1 MPLAIRYV
9 SHLEEV
15 VAPTVEFLERDRDLF
30 AQPRIVVPTA
40 GAKAWLWSELARRL
54 GQSGGATGRG
64 DGIVAHVELA
74 YPGTILSLLQPPRS
88 REPDPWSFDR
98 LTFAVLHVITQP
110 DADQLGIPFDVHR
123 EPLSAARRI
132 AGLFD
137 EYHVRRPGMILEWE
151 RPGEN
156 RVLAPTANDEQRDG
170 VPVPALLRDAD
181 HWQFDLWRAVRRHI
195 AAASPPARRSVE
207 HLPRRDPIL
216 VAGLQSLSLPQ
227 LECLQELGTACE
239 VDVLLVHPS
248 PGLHA
253 RWSAIGQQPLEAK
266 LRGRPVQRRLEP
278 ELLDGVDQ
286 LLPVWLTGARDLQ
299 ELLTAQGVA
308 VEAPAAA
315 AAVSETRDHT
325 LLSRMQG
332 TIAEGCE
339 ATHAP
344 HDLAHDRSVVIHR
357 CHSLS
362 RQAEVLYDALLQAFA
377 ELDGLEPHD
386 VAIVSPCIELAAP
399 HLEAVFARAITVKN
413 AAGHHE
419 RRIRLPLVVADR
431 GLREVSAGVELL
443 EALLALPGSR
453 CSVDDV
459 LGVAGHPLVRP
470 RFGVDDDT
478 VATWTDFADRTAI
491 RWGLD
496 ASHRARHGLALET
509 TPDVHTWKLGL
520 ERMLL
525 GATLPDAAARPEL
538 GGVVPLAG
546 LDPADI
552 APITKLV
559 RILDVVRMLDAATAD
574 PRPVAAW
581 CDAIE
586 QALADLCGAES
597 GDLAEPLGQLRR
609 LRLAAHGTAAADQPV
624 PFADVRGLLADS
636 CAEKSGRQRLHTGAI
651 TATSMVPVRGVPF
664 RVVCVI
670 GYDDGAVGVSEAD
683 GDDLVARQQL
693 VGDVD
698 PRADQRRSLLDC
710 LLAARDRLVITCNGR
725 SVKTNEPLP
734 LVTPLAEL
742 ADFAVRHGVRREKH
756 DKPCDIEIE
765 HPRHHLSPDNFTPDR
780 VQPGGAWSHDPV
792 ALEIANV
799 VGTDLVPQTAGAGS
813 QPRAAATQP
822 APGSPLLELALLEKL
837 VRDPLLL
844 FLEET
849 LGIDTWR
856 SSADATPATLPLVL
870 RKKQA
875 RELTLELLALLVA
888 DPAGVDAW
896 RSAVRASGRLPF
908 GPLGEWQLAEI
919 EQLAAGILAKAQ
931 RSDVPLVGAESRE
944 VRLAVGSEQ
953 VIGHLTGL
961 HAATRQIVTVRAG
974 KGGKDEYDRPLHMA
988 ALALVVARAAGLAI
1002 DEVQVVARHD
1012 DWTPGATTKANRPVD
1027 PCQIRTV
1034 VLGPDVDPL
1043 ARLADWCRL
1052 AREALSGRRGLF
1064 DLVGVEPHKRADAFE
1079 SFIASRNHETGESL
1093 YPGTTEAIAYGLTP
1107 VFTEVFPEDSP
1118 GLAFLDRYARLF
1130 RLTAARTTYTLT

>member
-1 MPLAIRYV
+1 MPLVIRYV
-9 SHLEEV
+9 SHLEEI

-30 AQPRIVVPTA
+30 AKPRIVVPTA
-40 GAKAWLWSELARRL
+40 GAKAWLWSELARRV

-74 YPGTILSLLQPPRS
+74 YPGTIQSLLQPARG

-98 LTFAVLHVITQP
+98 LTFAVLHVITRP
-110 DADQLGIPFDVHR
+110 DAARLGIPFDVHR

-137 EYHVRRPGMILEWE
+137 DYHVRRPGMILEWE

-156 RVLAPTANDEQRDG
+156 RVLSPTANDEQCDG
-170 VPVPALLRDAD
+170 IPVPALLRDAD
-181 HWQFDLWRAVRRHI
+181 QWQFDLWREVRQHI
-195 AAASPPARRSVE
+195 NAESPPARRSVA
-207 HLPRRDPIL
+207 HAPQHDPIL

-227 LECLQELGTACE
+227 LECLQELGTVCDVE
-239 VDVLLVHPS
+239 VLLVHPS
-248 PGLHA
+248 PGLRG
-253 RWSAIGQQPLEAK
+253 RWSASGQQPLEAK
-266 LRGRPVQRRLEP
+266 LRGRPVQRRLDP

-286 LLPVWLTGARDLQ
+286 LLPVWLAGGRDLQ
-299 ELLTAQGVA
+299 ELLTAQGIEVPPH
-308 VEAPAAA
+308 APAA
-315 AAVSETRDHT
+315 TLPDT
-325 LLSRMQG
+325 LLGRMQH
-332 TIAEGCE
+332 TIAQGGE
-339 ATHAP
+339 AADHG
-344 HDLAHDRSVVIHR
+344 HDPTRDRSVVIHR

-362 RQAEVLYDALLQAFA
+362 RQAEVLHDALLQAFA

-386 VAIVSPCIELAAP
+386 IAIVSPCIEQAAP
-399 HLEAVFARAITVKN
+399 HLEAVFARAITFTDT
-413 AAGHHE
+413 AGHK
-419 RRIRLPLVVADR
+419 RRIALPLVVADR
-431 GLREVSAGVELL
+431 GIREVSEGVELL
-443 EALLALPGSR
+443 ESLLALPGSR

-459 LGVAGHPLVRP
+459 LGVAAHPLVRP

-496 ASHRARHGLALET
+496 AGHRARHGLALET

-559 RILDVVRMLDAATAD
+559 RILDVVRTLDAATAD

-597 GDLAEPLGQLRR
+597 GDLAEPLAQLRR

-624 PFADVRGLLADS
+624 PFDDVRRLLGDWF
-636 CAEKSGRQRLHTGAI
+636 AEKSGRQRLHTGAI

-756 DKPCDIEIE
+756 DKPCGIEIE
-765 HPRHHLSPDNFTPDR
+765 HPRHHLSPDNFMPDR
-780 VQPGGAWSHDPV
+780 VQPGAAWSHDPV
-792 ALEIANV
+792 ALEIAKV
-799 VGTDLVPQTAGAGS
+799 VGIDLPADAGS
-813 QPRAAATQP
+813 QPRPAATP
-822 APGSPLLELALLEKL
+822 PEAGEPLLELTALEKL

-931 RSDVPLVGAESRE
+931 RSDVPLVGAEARE
-944 VRLAVGSEQ
+944 LRLAVGSEQ

-961 HAATRQIVTVRAG
+961 HEAAGQIVTVRAG

-988 ALALVVARAAGLAI
+988 ALQLVVARAAGLAI

-1012 DWTPGATTKANRPVD
+1012 NWTPGATTKANRPVD
-1027 PCQIRTV
+1027 PCQIRRV

-1064 DLVGVEPHKRADAFE
+1064 DLIGVEPHKRAEVFE

-1107 VFTEVFPEDSP
+1107 VFAEVFHEGSPE
-1118 GLAFLDRYARLF
+1118 LAFLDRYSRLF
-1130 RLTAARTTYTLT
+1130 HLTSSSTTYTLS

>member
-15 VAPTVEFLERDRDLF
+15 VAPAVEFLERDRDLF

-54 GQSGGATGRG
+54 GQSGGSTGRG

-74 YPGTILSLLQPPRS
+74 YPGTIPSLLQPPRG

-98 LTFAVLHVITQP
+98 LTFAVLHVIAQP

-170 VPVPALLRDAD
+170 IPVPALLRDAD

-195 AAASPPARRSVE
+195 GATSPPARRSVE
-207 HLPRRDPIL
+207 HLLRRDPIL

-227 LECLQELGTACE
+227 LECLQMLGTTCE

-253 RWSAIGQQPLEAK
+253 RWSATGQQPLEAK

-286 LLPVWLTGARDLQ
+286 LLPVWLAGARDLQ
-299 ELLTAQGVA
+299 ELLTAQGVEVA
-308 VEAPAAA
+308 AHAAEAKPPA
-315 AAVSETRDHT
+315 DT
-325 LLSRMQG
+325 LLARMQH
-332 TIAEGCE
+332 TIAAGGE

-344 HDLAHDRSVVIHR
+344 HDLARDRSVVIHR

-362 RQAEVLYDALLQAFA
+362 RQAEVLFDALLEAFA
-377 ELDGLEPHD
+377 EIDGLEPHD
-386 VAIVSPCIELAAP
+386 VAIVSPCIEQAAP
-399 HLEAVFARAITVKN
+399 HLEAVFARAITVKDST
-413 AAGHHE
+413 GRVE
-419 RRIRLPLVVADR
+419 RQIALPLVVADR
-431 GLREVSAGVELL
+431 GIREVSAGVDVL

-453 CSVDDV
+453 CPVDDV

-478 VATWTDFADRTAI
+478 VATWADFAERTAI

-496 ASHRARHGLALET
+496 AGHRARHGLTLDA

-525 GATLPDAAARPEL
+525 GAVLPDAAARPEL

-559 RILDVVRMLDAATAD
+559 RILDVVRTLDAATAK

-581 CDAIE
+581 CDALE
-586 QALADLCGAES
+586 AALADLCGPEC
-597 GDLAEPLGQLRR
+597 GDLAEPLGHLRR
-609 LRLAAHGTAAADQPV
+609 LRLAAQGTAAAEQPV
-624 PFADVRGLLADS
+624 PFADVRHLLGDS
-636 CAEKSGRQRLHTGAI
+636 FAEKSGRQRLHTGAI
-651 TATSMVPVRGVPF
+651 TATSMVPLRGVPF

-683 GDDLVARQQL
+683 GDDLVSRQQL
-693 VGDVD
+693 VGDGD

-742 ADFAVRHGVRREKH
+742 ADFAVRHGVRRDKH
-756 DKPCDIEIE
+756 DKPCSIEIE
-765 HPRHHLSPDNFTPDR
+765 HPRHHLSPDNFMPDR
-780 VQPGGAWSHDPV
+780 VQPGGVWSHDPV
-792 ALEIANV
+792 ALEIAKV
-799 VGTDLVPQTAGAGS
+799 VGADLPADAAGS
-813 QPRAAATQP
+813 GPLPPPATTPPAA
-822 APGSPLLELALLEKL
+822 GEPLLELAVLEKL

-856 SSADATPATLPLVL
+856 SSADTTPATLPLVL
-870 RKKQA
+870 RKKQV
-875 RELTLELLALLVA
+875 RELTLELLGVSLA
-888 DPAGVDAW
+888 DPAGIAAW
-896 RSAVRASGRLPF
+896 RDAVRASGRLPF

-919 EQLAAGILAKAQ
+919 EQLAAGILAKAR

-944 VRLAVGSEQ
+944 LRLAVGGEQ

-961 HAATRQIVTVRAG
+961 HEAAGQIVTVRAG

-988 ALALVVARAAGLAI
+988 ALQLVVARAAGLTI

-1012 DWTPGATTKANRPVD
+1012 NWTPGATTKANRPVD

-1064 DLVGVEPHKRADAFE
+1064 DLAGVEPQKRPDVFE
-1079 SFIASRNHETGESL
+1079 AFIASRHPETGESL

-1107 VFTEVFPEDSP
+1107 AFADVFHEGSPE
-1118 GLAFLDRYARLF
+1118 LAFLERYSRLF
-1130 RLTAARTTYTLT
+1130 HLTASSTTYTLT

>member
-15 VAPTVEFLERDRDLF
+15 VAPAVEFLERDRDLF

-40 GAKAWLWSELARRL
+40 GAKAWLWSERARRV
-54 GQSGGATGRG
+54 GQSGGPAARG

-98 LTFAVLHVITQP
+98 LTFAALHVITQP

-123 EPLSAARRI
+123 EPLAAARRI

-137 EYHVRRPGMILEWE
+137 EYQVRRPGMILEWE

-170 VPVPALLRDAD
+170 IPVPALLRDAD
-181 HWQFDLWRAVRRHI
+181 QWQFDLWRAVRRHI
-195 AAASPPARRSVE
+195 DANSPPARRSVA
-207 HLPRRDPIL
+207 HLSRRDPIL

-227 LECLQELGTACE
+227 LDCLQELGTACE

-248 PGLHA
+248 PGLHNA
-253 RWSAIGQQPLEAK
+253 WSKIGQQPLEPK

-286 LLPVWLTGARDLQ
+286 LLPVWLAGARDLQ
-299 ELLTAQGVA
+299 ELLTAQGVEVA
-308 VEAPAAA
+308 AHAAETTRPA
-315 AAVSETRDHT
+315 HT
-325 LLSRMQG
+325 LLTRMQR
-332 TIAEGCE
+332 TIAEGRE
-339 ATHAP
+339 AATHD
-344 HDLAHDRSVVIHR
+344 HDLASDRSLVIHR

-362 RQAEVLYDALLQAFA
+362 RQAEVLHDALLQAFV
-377 ELDGLEPHD
+377 EIDGLEPHE
-386 VAIVSPCIELAAP
+386 VAIVSPCIEQAAP
-399 HLEAVFARAITVKN
+399 HLEAVFARTITIKD
-413 AAGHHE
+413 AAGHE
-419 RRIRLPLVVADR
+419 RTISLPLVVADR
-431 GLREVSAGVELL
+431 GIREVSAGVELL

-478 VATWTDFADRTAI
+478 VATWADFAERTAI

-496 ASHRARHGLALET
+496 AGHRARHGLTLDAA
-509 TPDVHTWKLGL
+509 PDVHTWKLGL

-525 GATLPDAAARPEL
+525 GATLPDALARPEL

-559 RILDVVRMLDAATAD
+559 RILDVVRTLDAATAD

-586 QALADLCGAES
+586 QALADLCGAEC
-597 GDLAEPLGQLRR
+597 GDLAEPLAQLRR
-609 LRLAAHGTAAADQPV
+609 LRLAAYNTAAAEQPV
-624 PFADVRGLLADS
+624 PFADVRGLLGDWF
-636 CAEKSGRQRLHTGAI
+636 AEKSGRQRLHTGAI

-664 RVVCVI
+664 RVMCVI

-710 LLAARDRLVITCNGR
+710 LLAPRDRLVITCNGR

-742 ADFAVRHGVRREKH
+742 TDFAVRHGVRREKH
-756 DKPCDIEIE
+756 DKPCGIEIE
-765 HPRHHLSPDNFTPDR
+765 HPRHHLSPDNFTADR

-799 VGTDLVPQTAGAGS
+799 IGTDSVADAAGTGS
-813 QPRAAATQP
+813 QPRPAITPPAA
-822 APGSPLLELALLEKL
+822 GEPLLELTVLEKL

-856 SSADATPATLPLVL
+856 SSADVTPATLPLVL
-870 RKKQA
+870 RKKQV
-875 RELTLELLALLVA
+875 RELTLERLAVALA
-888 DPAGVDAW
+888 DPAGIDPW
-896 RSAVRASGRLPF
+896 REAVRASGRLPF

-919 EQLAAGILAKAQ
+919 EQLAAGILTKAQ
-931 RSDVPLVGAESRE
+931 RSDVPLVGAESHE
-944 VRLAVGSEQ
+944 VRLAVGREQ

-961 HAATRQIVTVRAG
+961 HEATRQIVTVRAG

-988 ALALVVARAAGLAI
+988 ALRLVVARAAGLAI
-1002 DEVQVVARHD
+1002 DEVQVVARHN
-1012 DWTPGATTKANRPVD
+1012 DWTPGATTKAGRPVE
-1027 PCQIRTV
+1027 PCQIRRV

-1064 DLVGVEPHKRADAFE
+1064 GLDGVDPQKRAEAFE
-1079 SFIASRNHETGESL
+1079 SFIADRHPETGESL

-1107 VFTEVFPEDSP
+1107 VFAEVFREDTPER
-1118 GLAFLDRYARLF
+1118 AFLDGYSRLF
-1130 RLTAARTTYTLT
+1130 RLTSSSTTYTLT

>member
-1 MPLAIRYV
+1 MPLTIRYV

-15 VAPTVEFLERDRDLF
+15 VRPAVEFLERDRDLF
-30 AQPRIVVPTA
+30 ARPRIVVPTA
-40 GAKAWLWSELARRL
+40 GAKAWLWSALARRV
-54 GQSGGATGRG
+54 GQSGGSVGRG

-74 YPGTILSLLQPPRS
+74 YPGTILSLLQPARG

-98 LTFAVLHVITQP
+98 LTFAVLHVIVQP
-110 DADQLGIPFDVHR
+110 DADQFGIPFGVHR

-137 EYHVRRPGMILEWE
+137 AYHVRRPGMILEWE
-151 RPGEN
+151 RLGEN

-170 VPVPALLRDAD
+170 VPVPTLLRDPD
-181 HWQFDLWRAVRRHI
+181 QWQFDLWRAVRRHI
-195 AAASPPARRSVE
+195 GVVSPPARRSIDL
-207 HLPRRDPIL
+207 LPSRDPIL

-227 LECLQELGTACE
+227 LECLQALGTVCDVE
-239 VDVLLVHPS
+239 VLLVHPS
-248 PGLHA
+248 PGL
-253 RWSAIGQQPLEAK
+253 RVTWSAGGQRPLEAK

-278 ELLDGVDQ
+278 ELLDGTDQ
-286 LLPVWLTGARDLQ
+286 LSPVWLAGARDLQ
-299 ELLTAQGVA
+299 ELLTAQGV
-308 VEAPAAA
+308 EAAPHAAEATRPDPFPA
-315 AAVSETRDHT
+315 TT
-325 LLSRMQG
+325 LLARMQR
-332 TIAEGCE
+332 TIATGIE
-339 ATHAP
+339 AESQP
-344 HDLAHDRSVVIHR
+344 HDLARDRSLVIHR

-362 RQAEVLYDALLQAFA
+362 RQAEVLHDALLQAFA
-377 ELDGLEPHD
+377 EIDGLEPHD
-386 VAIVSPCIELAAP
+386 VAIVSPWIEQAAP
-399 HLEAVFARAITVKN
+399 HLEAVFARAVTVAG
-413 AAGHHE
+413 AADPK
-419 RRIRLPLVVADR
+419 RTVSLPLVVADR
-431 GLREVSAGVELL
+431 GIREVNEGVDLL
-443 EALLALPGSR
+443 ECLLALPGSR

-459 LGVAGHPLVRP
+459 LGVAGHAVVRP

-496 ASHRARHGLALET
+496 AGHRARHGLTLDAS
-509 TPDVHTWKLGL
+509 PDVHTWKLGL

-525 GATLPDAAARPEL
+525 GATLPDATARPEL

-559 RILDVVRMLDAATAD
+559 RILDVVRTLDAATAVA
-574 PRPVAAW
+574 RPVSSW

-586 QALADLCGAES
+586 ASLTDLCGPEC
-597 GDLAEPLGQLRR
+597 GELAEPLAHLRR
-609 LRLAAHGTAAADQPV
+609 LRLAAHGTAAAEQPV
-624 PFADVRGLLADS
+624 PFDDVRRLLGDWF
-636 CAEKSGRQRLHTGAI
+636 AEKAGRQRLQTGAI
-651 TATSMVPVRGVPF
+651 TATSLVPLRGVPF

-670 GYDDGAVGVSEAD
+670 GYDDGAVGTSETD

-698 PRADQRRSLLDC
+698 PRTDERRTLLDC
-710 LLAARDRLVITCNGR
+710 LLSARDRLVITCNGR

-742 ADFAVRHGVRREKH
+742 VDFAVRHGVGREKH
-756 DKPCDIEIE
+756 DKPCGIEIE

-780 VQPGGAWSHDPV
+780 VQPGGAWSHDAV
-792 ALEIANV
+792 AFEVAAV
-799 VGTDLVPQTAGAGS
+799 VGTDLAAGTADSGPQL
-813 QPRAAATQP
+813 PPPAAPP
-822 APGSPLLELALLEKL
+822 AADEPLMELALLEKL

-870 RKKQA
+870 RKKHA
-875 RELTLELLALLVA
+875 RELTLELLGLLVA

-919 EQLAAGILAKAQ
+919 EQLAAGIREKAA
-931 RSDVPLVGAESRE
+931 RSDVPLLGAEARE
-944 VRLAVGSEQ
+944 LRIAVGGTQ

-961 HAATRQIVTVRAG
+961 HEATRKIVTVRAG

-988 ALALVVARAAGLAI
+988 ALQLVVARAAGLAI

-1012 DWTPGATTKANRPVD
+1012 KWTPGARTPAGRPVD
-1027 PCQIRTV
+1027 PCQIRRV
-1034 VLGPDVDPL
+1034 VLAPDVDPL

-1064 DLVGVEPHKRADAFE
+1064 DLVDVEPHKRAEAFE
-1079 SFIASRNHETGESL
+1079 SFISGRSHDTGEPL
-1093 YPGTTEAIAYGLTP
+1093 YPGTTEAIAYGLAP
-1107 VFTEVFPEDSP
+1107 VFAEVFHEAAPE
-1118 GLAFLDRYARLF
+1118 LAFLDRYSRLF
-1130 RLTAARTTYTLT
+1130 RLTSSSTTYTLT

>member
-15 VAPTVEFLERDRDLF
+15 VAPAVEFLERDRDLF
-30 AQPRIVVPTA
+30 AKPRIVVPTA
-40 GAKAWLWSELARRL
+40 GAKAWLWSQLARRV

-74 YPGTILSLLQPPRS
+74 YPGTILSLLQPPRG

-98 LTFAVLHVITQP
+98 LTFAVLHVITRP
-110 DADQLGIPFDVHR
+110 DADQLAIPFDVHR

-137 EYHVRRPGMILEWE
+137 DYHVRRPAMIREWE

-156 RVLAPTANDEQRDG
+156 RVLSPTANDEQRDG
-170 VPVPALLRDAD
+170 IPVPTLLRDAD
-181 HWQFDLWRAVRRHI
+181 QWQFDLWRAVRQHI
-195 AAASPPARRSVE
+195 GVESPPARRSVE
-207 HLPRRDPIL
+207 HLPSRDPIL

-227 LECLQELGTACE
+227 LDCLQTLGTVCDVE
-239 VDVLLVHPS
+239 VLLVHPS
-248 PGLHA
+248 PGLHG
-253 RWSAIGQQPLEAK
+253 RWSATGQQPLEAK

-286 LLPVWLTGARDLQ
+286 LLPVWLTGSRDLQ
-299 ELLTAQGVA
+299 ELLTAQGV
-308 VEAPAAA
+308 EAATHAARA
-315 AAVSETRDHT
+315 TPPNT
-325 LLSRMQG
+325 LLGRMQH

-339 ATHAP
+339 AATHA
-344 HDLAHDRSVVIHR
+344 HDLARDRSLVIHR

-362 RQAEVLYDALLQAFA
+362 RQAEVLHDALLQAFA

-386 VAIVSPCIELAAP
+386 VAIVSPCIEQAAP
-399 HLEAVFARAITVKN
+399 HLEAVFAREITAKD
-413 AAGHHE
+413 AAGHD
-419 RRIRLPLVVADR
+419 RRISLPLVVADR
-431 GLREVSAGVELL
+431 GIRAVSEGVDLL
-443 EALLALPGSR
+443 ECLLALPGSR

-459 LGVAGHPLVRP
+459 LGVAAHPLVRP

-496 ASHRARHGLALET
+496 ARHRARHGLTLDAAS
-509 TPDVHTWKLGL
+509 DVHTWKLGL

-559 RILDVVRMLDAATAD
+559 RILDVVRRLDGATAAA
-574 PRPVAAW
+574 RPVAAW

-586 QALADLCGAES
+586 QALADLCGAEC
-597 GDLAEPLGQLRR
+597 GELAEPLAHLRR
-609 LRLAAHGTAAADQPV
+609 LRLASQGTAAADQPV
-624 PFADVRGLLADS
+624 PFDDVRRLLGDWF
-636 CAEKSGRQRLHTGAI
+636 AEKSGRQRLHTGAI
-651 TATSMVPVRGVPF
+651 TATSMVPLRGVPF

-683 GDDLVARQQL
+683 GDDLVARQHL

-698 PRADQRRSLLDC
+698 PRADERRSLLDC

-742 ADFAVRHGVRREKH
+742 VDFAVRHGVRREKL
-756 DKPCDIEIE
+756 DKPCGIEIE

-780 VQPGGAWSHDPV
+780 VQPGAAWSHDPV
-792 ALEIANV
+792 ALNVAAV
-799 VGTDLVPQTAGAGS
+799 VGADLPADAAGAGS

-822 APGSPLLELALLEKL
+822 APGSQLLELALLEKL

-856 SSADATPATLPLVL
+856 AGSEATPATLPLVL
-870 RKKQA
+870 RKKQV
-875 RELTLELLALLVA
+875 RELTLELLGVSLT

-908 GPLGEWQLAEI
+908 GPLGEWQLTEI
-919 EQLAAGILAKAQ
+919 EQLAAGILAKAG
-931 RSDVPLVGAESRE
+931 RSDVPLVGAEARE
-944 VRLAVGSEQ
+944 LRLAVGGEQ

-961 HAATRQIVTVRAG
+961 HEPARQIVTVRGG

-988 ALALVVARAAGLAI
+988 ALQLVVARAAGLEI
-1002 DEVQVVARHD
+1002 DEVKVVARHD
-1012 DWTPGATTKANRPVD
+1012 NWTPGATTKANRPVD

-1064 DLVGVEPHKRADAFE
+1064 DLVGVEPHKRAEVFE
-1079 SFIASRNHETGESL
+1079 SFIASRNHDTGESL

-1107 VFTEVFPEDSP
+1107 VFAEVFHEASPE
-1118 GLAFLDRYARLF
+1118 LAFLDRYSRLF
-1130 RLTAARTTYTLT
+1130 RLTSSSTTYTLS